1 MKQSRKRTIL
11 LRNRNITKDSEG
23 VPVITYNDPVKMTG
37 ETWPAGSK
45 LQIATYGD
53 RINSIHNVRIEGKYH
68 VDVVNKVQQYVFD
81 NFILQ
86 EGDGV
91 HLFTDSNQ
99 DPDYKIVC
107 IKPYN
112 PLYMEVEKL

>member
-11 LRNRNITKDSEG
+11 LRNRNITKDAEG
-23 VPVITYNDPVKMTG
+23 VPVITYEEPVQMIG

-53 RINSIHNVRIEGKYH
+53 RINSIHNVRIEGKYS
-68 VDVVNKVQQYVFD
+68 VIAQNNVQKYVFD
-81 NFILQ
+81 AFTLR

-91 HLFTDSNQ
+91 HLFADK
-99 DPDYKIVC
+99 DAAPDYKIVC

-112 PLYMEVEKL
+112 SLYMEVEKL

>member
-11 LRNRNITKDSEG
+11 LRNRNITKDAEG
-23 VPVITYNDPVKMTG
+23 VPVITYGKPIKMTG

-53 RINSIHNVRIEGKYH
+53 RINSIHNVRIEGKYA
-68 VDVVNKVQQYVFD
+68 VDVANNMQRYVYKEFA
-81 NFILQ
+81 LQ

-91 HLFTDSNQ
+91 HLFADK
-99 DPDYKIVC
+99 DAAPDYKIVC